1 MKMMS
6 IASMQQSLRALRWPG
21 LLGLAALALA
31 ALLELGLTQRW
42 QAQSDDLQATAE
54 RLQRQLRL
62 QRASGAGPEA
72 TLQSW
77 QLALPDAD
85 QRQQRLADLLE
96 QGLRAGLLSSRTEH
110 RLSIDATAGLE
121 RLRVSMPLQGGYAQL
136 RGFIEAA
143 LRQDPALSLDSLKLR
158 RASPAAAQIDAELV
172 WSLHARHHGVD
183 GSKP

>member
-1 MKMMS
+1 MKMMT

-42 QAQSDDLQATAE
+42 QAQSDELQATAE

-85 QRQQRLADLLE
+85 QRQQRHVGQHEDVVAIELRSQRQARRHAQRGEHE
-96 QGLRAGLLSSRTEH
+96 QSGHGQPA
-110 RLSIDATAGLE
+110 
-121 RLRVSMPLQGGYAQL
+121 
-136 RGFIEAA
+136 RG
-143 LRQDPALSLDSLKLR
+143 R
-158 RASPAAAQIDAELV
+158 REEGCAV
-172 WSLHARHHGVD
+172 HVG
-183 GSKP
+183 